1 MNLDEFRSEM
11 ASDAAKENEQQLRHE
26 ISILSDQ
33 LRHSRNYCEEL
44 RHLMINDCRLLASR
58 CWISTRGSTCGF
70 CNLSMF
76 DCPHARHND
85 QIVEAAKKMREETN
99 NA

>member
-1 MNLDEFRSEM
+1 MNLDEFRNAM
-11 ASDAAKENEQQLRHE
+11 ASDAAKENEQLKHEVSVLR
-26 ISILSDQ
+26 DQ
-33 LRHSRNYCEEL
+33 LRDSRNYCEEL
-44 RHLMINDCRLLASR
+44 RQLMNNDCRLLANR
-58 CWISTRGSTCGF
+58 CWVLTRGSMCCF

-76 DCPHARHND
+76 DCPHAWSND

>member
-1 MNLDEFRSEM
+1 
-11 ASDAAKENEQQLRHE
+11 
-26 ISILSDQ
+26 
-33 LRHSRNYCEEL
+33 
-44 RHLMINDCRLLASR
+44 MINDCRLLASR
-58 CWISTRGSTCGF
+58 CWVLTRGSTCGF

>member
-1 MNLDEFRSEM
+1 MNLDEFRNAM
-11 ASDAAKENEQQLRHE
+11 ASDAAKENEQLKHEVSVLR
-26 ISILSDQ
+26 DQ
-33 LRHSRNYCEEL
+33 LRDSRNYCEEL
-44 RHLMINDCRLLASR
+44 RQLMNNDCRLLANR
-58 CWISTRGSTCGF
+58 CWVLTRGSTCGF

-76 DCPHARHND
+76 DCPHGWSND